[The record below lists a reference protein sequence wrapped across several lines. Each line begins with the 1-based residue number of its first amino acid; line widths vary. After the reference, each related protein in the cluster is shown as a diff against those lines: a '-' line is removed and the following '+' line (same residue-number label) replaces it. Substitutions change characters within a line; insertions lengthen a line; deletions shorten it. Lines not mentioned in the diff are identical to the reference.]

1 MAVKTGWYFKI
12 VDLYETNREKYEQ
25 LLAEDPGSVQNVN
38 EKIRESV
45 TWVPPPK
52 ILVKVLKTSDICG
65 ILSLLRNRV
74 Y

>member
-1 MAVKTGWYFKI
+1 MEYAFTKGKSGMAVKTGWYFKI

-52 ILVKVLKTSDICG
+52 YL
-65 ILSLLRNRV
+65 
-74 Y
+74 